1 MLRPLLLALM
11 FALPVTSGCD
21 ALTPRTPEAPAGTAT
36 FVQPDTPETVL
47 ANLIASLRE
56 RSPSTYRRS
65 LDPNLT
71 YTPSREAASRDGFWQ
86 TWSAGEEEAYFRT
99 LTSAAQPGAT
109 FSLSL
114 ATTTP
119 SEVTADAFVLD
130 TDYVLITPHNRAEAP
145 TTVRGRLRWRIER
158 APDGLWSLTDWADEA
173 TDGPTWSD
181 LKAAFFQ

>member
-1 MLRPLLLALM
+1 MLRPILLALL
-11 FALPVTSGCD
+11 FVWGCD
-21 ALTPRTPEAPAGTAT
+21 ALATRSPEAPAGAAT

-47 ANLIASLRE
+47 ANLVASLRE

-71 YTPSREAASRDGFWQ
+71 YRPSREAASRDGFWQ
-86 TWSAGEEEAYFRT
+86 AWSAPEEEAYFRT
-99 LTSAAQPGAT
+99 LTSAAQPGAA

-158 APDGLWSLTDWADEA
+158 APDGLWRLVDWTDEA

>member
-1 MLRPLLLALM
+1 MPRPLLLVLL
-11 FALPVTSGCD
+11 FVWGCD
-21 ALTPRTPEAPAGTAT
+21 ALTPRTPETPTGAAT

-47 ANLIASLRE
+47 ANLVASLRD

-65 LDPNLT
+65 LDADLT
-71 YTPSREAASRDGFWQ
+71 YTPSREAASRDGFWP
-86 TWSAGEEEAYFRT
+86 TWSAQEEEAYFRT

-158 APDGLWSLTDWADEA
+158 SGDGLWRLTDWTDEA
-173 TDGPTWSD
+173 TDGSTWSD